1 MVKTS
6 RDAAAS
12 PRRAAR
18 ELALQGLYERQV
30 AGNAASDVYGD
41 LAAGSGYVHAD
52 RTYFDELWT
61 GVVAQYDEL
70 VARITPHLSRK
81 PAELSPVERAILVI
95 GTWELVN
102 RPEIPYKAVI
112 DEAIELA
119 KTYGGTDGHRFVNG
133 VLDKVAAQARAVEI
147 AALAR

>member
-1 MVKTS
+1 MATTS
-6 RDAAAS
+6 REAAAS

-18 ELALQGLYERQV
+18 ELVLQGLYERQL

-41 LAAGSGYVHAD
+41 LAAAPAYARAD
-52 RTYFDELWT
+52 QAYFEELWKGVT
-61 GVVAQYDEL
+61 GDYDALLARVAPY
-70 VARITPHLSRK
+70 LSRK
-81 PAELSPVERAILVI
+81 PAELSPIERAIIVM
-95 GTWELVN
+95 GAWELVH
-102 RPEIPYKAVI
+102 RVEIPYKAVI

-133 VLDKVAAQARAVEI
+133 VLDKLAADARAAEI